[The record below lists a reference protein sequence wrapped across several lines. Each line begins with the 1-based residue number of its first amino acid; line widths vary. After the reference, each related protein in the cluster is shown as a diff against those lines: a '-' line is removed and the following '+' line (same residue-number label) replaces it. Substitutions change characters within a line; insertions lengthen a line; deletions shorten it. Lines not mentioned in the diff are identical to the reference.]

1 MLGDSPIMKRILLE
15 GASLLLTS
23 YCVVTL
29 MIRWMN
35 FGVLGSYFVA
45 YQTIFLI
52 TLMILLPW

>member
-1 MLGDSPIMKRILLE
+1 MKRILLE

-29 MIRWMN
+29 MIRRMN
-35 FGVLGSYFVA
+35 FWVLGSYFVA

-52 TLMILLPW
+52 TLMIFLPW